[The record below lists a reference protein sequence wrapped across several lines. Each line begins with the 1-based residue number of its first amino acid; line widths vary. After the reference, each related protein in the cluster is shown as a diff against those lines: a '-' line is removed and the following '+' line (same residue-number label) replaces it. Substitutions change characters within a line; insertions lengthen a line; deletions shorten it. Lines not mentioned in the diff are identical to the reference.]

1 MPTSLTETPAYDPA
15 ETVDVPASGDARTAA
30 SVETA
35 FQTLANRT
43 GFACGALAT
52 FLDRVPSIGVAGTSS
67 TSFSVAVGA
76 INIIIL
82 PGSDGVYHS
91 HATTGITAVA
101 ADIEGGGADLGAVSQ
116 WWYVYAFRTGGGAL
130 AIELSTT
137 APNALRVTKT
147 GDSTRRYLGCFRTDS
162 SGVPL
167 ACRADGGRYRYRR
180 SALAVATLRALNSG
194 TATSNTTVALSSLIP
209 PHARLATVRC
219 ELVAPASASAID
231 FAYLRTDGDS
241 GAGELSMS
249 VAPSAGL
256 TTSLVAD
263 VETDA
268 SREIAYRCT
277 SNDATHTPGLTIFV
291 DGWQE

>member
-1 MPTSLTETPAYDPA
+1 MPTSLTDSPVYDPA

-30 SVETA
+30 SVEGA
-35 FQTLANRT
+35 FQTLADRT
-43 GFACGALAT
+43 GFACSALAT
-52 FLDRVPSIGVAGTSS
+52 FLDRLPSLSVAGASS
-67 TSFSVAVGA
+67 TSFTVAVGA
-76 INIIIL
+76 INVIAL
-82 PGSDGVYHS
+82 PTSGGVYHI
-91 HATTGITAVA
+91 HATTGITATA
-101 ADIEGGGADLGAVSQ
+101 ADIEGGGGDLGAVSQ
-116 WWYVYAFRTGGGAL
+116 WWYVYAYRTGGGAL
-130 AIELSTT
+130 AIELS
-137 APNALRVTKT
+137 ASVPNALRVIKT

-167 ACRADGGRYRYRR
+167 ACRADGGCYRYRR
-180 SALAVATLRALNSG
+180 SALAVAALRALNGG

-241 GAGELSMS
+241 GAGELSMC

-277 SNDATHTPGLTIFV
+277 SNDSTHTPGLTIFV

>member
-52 FLDRVPSIGVAGTSS
+52 FLDRVPSLAVAGTSS
-67 TSFSVAVGA
+67 TSFSVTVGA

-82 PGSDGVYHS
+82 PGSDGVYHA

-116 WWYVYAFRTGGGAL
+116 WWYVYAYRSGSSL
-130 AIELSTT
+130 AVELSTT

-147 GDSTRRYLGCFRTDS
+147 GDSTRRYLGCFRTDA

-167 ACRADGGRYRYRR
+167 ACRSEGGVYRYRR
-180 SALAVATLRALNSG
+180 SALAVAALRALNGG
-194 TATSNTTVALSSLIP
+194 TATANATVSLAALIP

-219 ELVAPASASAID
+219 ELVAPAAASAID
-231 FAYLRTDGDS
+231 FAHLRTDGDA
-241 GAGELSMS
+241 GAGELSMC

-256 TTSLVAD
+256 ATSLVAD

-277 SNDATHTPGLTIFV
+277 SNDATHTPGLTIYV